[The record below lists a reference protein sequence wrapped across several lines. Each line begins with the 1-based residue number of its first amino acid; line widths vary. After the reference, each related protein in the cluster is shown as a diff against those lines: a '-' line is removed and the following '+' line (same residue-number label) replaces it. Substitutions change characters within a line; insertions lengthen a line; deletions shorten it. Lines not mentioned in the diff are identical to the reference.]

1 MLNKFPPWKNLM
13 VVGILVLAFI
23 YAIPNLYPDDPA
35 LQISHENDPITDV
48 DIGMVTDALRAAD
61 MPWFGEEIN
70 SNGGLV
76 RFDSLED
83 QLRAKAL
90 IEQTLGSGYI
100 IALNLAPTIPGWLR
114 AMGASK
120 MNLGLD
126 LQGGVHFLMEI
137 DMEEALTR
145 RMENTLS
152 TIRQELRA
160 ERIRTRQMSVSG
172 TDSIELRFDDD
183 ESRTQARA
191 LIREGYIDLL
201 IQERERD
208 DQYILLLTMTPES
221 ITQMQEDTIAANQTT
236 ILSRVDSLG
245 VSEPVVQRQ
254 GVNRLVVQLP
264 GVQDTAQ
271 AKRILQRIATL
282 QFHLEADVGAAAN
295 SYTLYDYQ
303 GQSIRVDNDVILQG
317 DRISN
322 VRSALDQYGQPQ
334 VVINLDAQGGEQ
346 FNRVTRENIG
356 RPMDILLNETRTR
369 SVFVADENGVMVEQQ
384 ESYEDSRLIS
394 HAVIRAA
401 LGREFVI
408 TGLSQ
413 REANDLSLLIRSG
426 ALAAPMYFVE
436 ERTVGPSLGQENINQ
451 GARAVAIGYL
461 LVTLFMLYY
470 YRWFGVAAVVALAT
484 NVVLL
489 SAVMSIISATL
500 TLPGI
505 FGIVLTIG
513 MAVDANV
520 LIFSR
525 IREEIAAGLSPQ
537 SAIDS
542 GFSRAFGTIFDANIT
557 TFLVAMVLFTVGSGP
572 VKGFAITLM
581 VGLMTSQ
588 FSAIMV
594 TRLMINTFYGGRQI
608 KNLSIG
614 PSIKALPTNGTN
626 SI

>member
-1 MLNKFPPWKNLM
+1 MLNKFPLWKNLM
-13 VVGILVLAFI
+13 VVGLVVLAFI
-23 YAIPNLYPDDPA
+23 YAAPNLFPDDPA
-35 LQISHENDPITDV
+35 LQISHENDTITEMQ
-48 DIGMVTDALRAAD
+48 IGMVTDSLRAAGIEY
-61 MPWFGEEIN
+61 FGEEIN
-70 SNGGLV
+70 NLGGLV
-76 RFDSLED
+76 RFNNLED
-83 QLRAKAL
+83 QLRAKSL

-100 IALNLAPTIPGWLR
+100 IALNLAPTTPGWMR
-114 AMGASK
+114 AIGASK

-137 DMEEALTR
+137 DMDAALSR

-160 ERIRTRQMSVSG
+160 ERIRTRQMSIAGTSG
-172 TDSIELRFDDD
+172 IELRFDDE
-183 ESRTQARA
+183 ESRTQARS
-191 LIREGYIDLL
+191 LLRTGYTDLL
-201 IQERERD
+201 VQARERD
-208 DQYILLLTMTPES
+208 GQFILDLSMTPES
-221 ITQMQEDTIAANQTT
+221 IQQMQEDTIRANQTT
-236 ILSRVDSLG
+236 ILNRVDSLG

-254 GVNRLVVQLP
+254 GINRLVVQLP

-282 QFHLEADVGAAAN
+282 QFHLEAEAGAPAS
-295 SYTLYDYQ
+295 SYTVYDYQ
-303 GQSIRVDNDVILQG
+303 GQSIRVDNTVILQG

-346 FNRVTRENIG
+346 FNRITRENIG

-369 SVFVADENGVMVEQQ
+369 TVFETDEDGNVVEVQ
-384 ESYEDSRLIS
+384 ESYEESRLIS

-436 ERTVGPSLGQENINQ
+436 ERTVGPSLGAENIMQ
-451 GARAVAIGYL
+451 GAQAVAIGYL

-470 YRWFGVAAVVALAT
+470 YRLFGVAAVTALAI

-489 SAVMSIISATL
+489 SSIMSIINATL

-525 IREEIAAGLSPQ
+525 IREEVAAGMSPQ
-537 SAIDS
+537 NAIAS
-542 GFSRAFGTIFDANIT
+542 GFSRAFSTILDANIT
-557 TFLVAMVLFTVGSGP
+557 TFLVAMVLFSVGSGP
-572 VKGFAITLM
+572 VKGFAVTLM
-581 VGLMTSQ
+581 VGIITSQ

-594 TRLMINTFYGGRQI
+594 TRFMINVFYGGRPV
-608 KNLSIG
+608 KSLSIG
-614 PSIKALPTNGTN
+614 PSIKALPTDGPNT
-626 SI
+626 I

>member
-1 MLNKFPPWKNLM
+1 M
-13 VVGILVLAFI
+13 VVSIVLLAFI
-23 YAIPNLYPDDPA
+23 YAAPNLYPDDPA
-35 LQISHENDPITDV
+35 LQISHENDRITET
-48 DIGMVTDALRAAD
+48 DIGMVTDALRAAGISY
-61 MPWFGEEIN
+61 FGDEI
-70 SNGGLV
+70 SSAGGLV
-76 RFDSLED
+76 RFNSLED
-83 QLRAKAL
+83 QLRGKAL
-90 IEQTLGSGYI
+90 IEQTLGTGYI
-100 IALNLAPTIPGWLR
+100 IALNLAPTTPGWMR
-114 AMGASK
+114 AIGASK

-126 LQGGVHFLMEI
+126 LQGGVHFLMEV
-137 DMEEALTR
+137 DMEAALKR

-152 TIRQELRA
+152 TIRQEFRA
-160 ERIRTRQMSVSG
+160 ERIRTRQMSLVGESA
-172 TDSIELRFDDD
+172 IELRFEDDA
-183 ESRTQARA
+183 SRSQART
-191 LIREGYIDLL
+191 LLRNGYSDML
-201 IQERERD
+201 IQGRERD
-208 DQYILLLTMTPES
+208 GQFILELSMTPES
-221 ITQMQEDTIAANQTT
+221 IQQMQEDTLRANQTT
-236 ILSRVDSLG
+236 ILNRVDSLG

-254 GVNRLVVQLP
+254 GANRLVVQLP

-282 QFHLEADVGAAAN
+282 QFHLEADASAPSS
-295 SYTLYDYQ
+295 SYTVYEYQ
-303 GQSIRVDNDVILQG
+303 GQPIRVDNTIILQG

-346 FNRVTRENIG
+346 FNRITRENIG

-369 SVFVADENGVMVEQQ
+369 TIFETDPEGNLVEVQ
-384 ESYEDSRLIS
+384 ESYEESRLIS

-436 ERTVGPSLGQENINQ
+436 ERTVGPSLGAENIAQ
-451 GARAVAIGYL
+451 GARAVALGYL
-461 LVTLFMLYY
+461 LVTAFMLYY
-470 YRWFGVAAVVALAT
+470 YRLFGLAAVTALAI

-489 SAVMSIISATL
+489 SSIMSIISATL

-525 IREEIAAGLSPQ
+525 IREELAAGMSPQ
-537 SAIDS
+537 NAIES
-542 GFSRAFGTIFDANIT
+542 GFSRAFSTILDANIT
-557 TFLVAMVLFTVGSGP
+557 TFLVAMVLFGVGSGP
-572 VKGFAITLM
+572 VKGFAVTLM
-581 VGLMTSQ
+581 VGIITSQ

-594 TRLMINTFYGGRQI
+594 TRFLVNLFCGGRQL
-608 KNLSIG
+608 KKLSIG
-614 PSIKALPTNGTN
+614 PSIKTLPSG

>member
-1 MLNKFPPWKNLM
+1 MLNKFPLWKNLM
-13 VVGILVLAFI
+13 VVGTVVLAFL
-23 YAIPNLYPDDPA
+23 YAMPNLYPDDPA

-61 MPWFGEEIN
+61 MSWFGEEIN
-70 SNGGLV
+70 AGGGLV
-76 RFDSLED
+76 RFASLED

-100 IALNLAPTIPGWLR
+100 IALNLAPTTPGWLR
-114 AMGASK
+114 AMGANK

-172 TDSIELRFDDD
+172 TDSLELRFDDE
-183 ESRTQARA
+183 ESRTLARA
-191 LIREGYIDLL
+191 LIREGYVDLL
-201 IQERERD
+201 VQERERD

-282 QFHLEADVGAAAN
+282 QFHLEADVSAAAN

-369 SVFVADENGVMVEQQ
+369 SVFEPDENGVMIERQ
-384 ESYEDSRLIS
+384 ESYEESRLIS

-436 ERTVGPSLGQENINQ
+436 ERTVGPSLGQENIDQ

-461 LVTLFMLYY
+461 LVTLFMVYY
-470 YRWFGVAAVVALAT
+470 YRLFGVAAVIALGT

-489 SAVMSIISATL
+489 SAVMSIIGATL

-581 VGLMTSQ
+581 VGLTTSQ

-594 TRLMINTFYGGRQI
+594 TRLMINSFYGGRQI

-614 PSIKALPTNGTN
+614 PSIKALPTNGTH

>member
-1 MLNKFPPWKNLM
+1 MLNKFPLWKNLM
-13 VVGILVLAFI
+13 VVGLVVLAFI
-23 YAIPNLYPDDPA
+23 YAAPNLFPDDPA
-35 LQISHENDPITDV
+35 LQISHENDTITEMQ
-48 DIGMVTDALRAAD
+48 IGMVTDSLRAAGIEY
-61 MPWFGEEIN
+61 FGEEIN
-70 SNGGLV
+70 NLGGLV
-76 RFDSLED
+76 RFNNLED
-83 QLRAKAL
+83 QLRAKSL

-100 IALNLAPTIPGWLR
+100 IALNLAPTTPGWMR
-114 AMGASK
+114 AIGASK

-137 DMEEALTR
+137 DMDAALSR

-160 ERIRTRQMSVSG
+160 ERIRTRQMSIAGTSG
-172 TDSIELRFDDD
+172 IELRFDDE
-183 ESRTQARA
+183 ESRTQARS
-191 LIREGYIDLL
+191 LLRTGYTDLL
-201 IQERERD
+201 VQARERD
-208 DQYILLLTMTPES
+208 GQFILDLSMTPES
-221 ITQMQEDTIAANQTT
+221 IQQMQEDTIRANQTT
-236 ILSRVDSLG
+236 ILNRVDSLG

-254 GVNRLVVQLP
+254 GINRLVVQLP

-282 QFHLEADVGAAAN
+282 QFHLEAEAGAPAS
-295 SYTLYDYQ
+295 SYTVYDYQ
-303 GQSIRVDNDVILQG
+303 GQSIRVDNTVILQG

-346 FNRVTRENIG
+346 FNRITRENIG

-369 SVFVADENGVMVEQQ
+369 TVFETDEDGNVVEVQ
-384 ESYEDSRLIS
+384 ESYEESRLIS

-436 ERTVGPSLGQENINQ
+436 ERTVGPSLGAENIMQ
-451 GARAVAIGYL
+451 GAQAVAIGYL

-470 YRWFGVAAVVALAT
+470 YRLFGVAAVTALAI

-489 SAVMSIISATL
+489 SSIMSIINATL

-525 IREEIAAGLSPQ
+525 IREEVAAGMSPQ
-537 SAIDS
+537 NAIAS
-542 GFSRAFGTIFDANIT
+542 GFSRAFSTILDANIT
-557 TFLVAMVLFTVGSGP
+557 TFLVAMVLFSVGSGP
-572 VKGFAITLM
+572 VKGFAVTLM
-581 VGLMTSQ
+581 VGIITSQ

-594 TRLMINTFYGGRQI
+594 TRFMINLFYGGRPV
-608 KNLSIG
+608 KSLSIG
-614 PSIKALPTNGTN
+614 PSIKALPTDGPNT
-626 SI
+626 I

>member
-1 MLNKFPPWKNLM
+1 MLNKFPLWKNLM
-13 VVGILVLAFI
+13 VVSILVLAFI
-23 YAIPNLYPDDPA
+23 YALPNLYPDDPA

-61 MPWFGEEIN
+61 LAWFGDEIN
-70 SNGGLV
+70 ANGGLV
-76 RFDSLED
+76 RVASLED
-83 QLRAKAL
+83 QLRGKAL

-100 IALNLAPTIPGWLR
+100 IALNLAPTTPGWLR

-137 DMEEALTR
+137 DMQAALTR

-160 ERIRTRQMSVSG
+160 ERIRTRQMSVTG
-172 TDSIELRFDDD
+172 TDSIELRFDD
-183 ESRTQARA
+183 EASRTQARS
-191 LIREGYIDLL
+191 LIRDGYVDLL
-201 IQERERD
+201 VLARERD
-208 DQYILLLTMTPES
+208 SQFILDLTMTPES
-221 ITQMQEDTIAANQTT
+221 IQQMQEDTIAANQTT

-295 SYTLYDYQ
+295 SYTVYDYQ

-317 DRISN
+317 DRVSN

-369 SVFVADENGVMVEQQ
+369 SVFNPDDNGVLVEVQ
-384 ESYEDSRLIS
+384 ESYEESRLIS

-436 ERTVGPSLGQENINQ
+436 ERTVGPSLGAENIAQ
-451 GARAVAIGYL
+451 GAMAVAIGYL
-461 LVTLFMLYY
+461 LVTLFMLYH
-470 YRWFGVAAVVALAT
+470 YRLFGVAAVTALAI

-489 SAVMSIISATL
+489 AAIMSIISATL

-542 GFSRAFGTIFDANIT
+542 GFSRAFGTIIDANIT

-581 VGLMTSQ
+581 VGIITSQ

-608 KNLSIG
+608 KSLSIG
-614 PSIKALPTNGTN
+614 SSIKALPTGGSN